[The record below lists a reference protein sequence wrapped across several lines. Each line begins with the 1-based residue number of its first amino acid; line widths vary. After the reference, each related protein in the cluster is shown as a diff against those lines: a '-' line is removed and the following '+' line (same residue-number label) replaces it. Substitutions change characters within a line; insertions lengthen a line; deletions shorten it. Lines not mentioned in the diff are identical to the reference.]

1 MNIDVI
7 GMCGDGANDCGA
19 LKRANA
25 GISLSETEASVA
37 SPFTS
42 KTPNI
47 SCVVDVIKEG
57 RCALVTSFNIFK
69 YMALYSMIQYTSV
82 LIMYWIGVN
91 LSDLQYLYIDLF
103 TIMPFAITMSRTKPS
118 GVLVATRPLGRLVH
132 SYVLFSIMTQILIQT
147 SFQIAAYFFVK
158 TVPFYLPMETFA
170 NETRA
175 VDGPLLSYEN
185 TILFL
190 LTCYQYI
197 FVALVFSVGRPFRKP
212 FYTNVLFLLSTI
224 VLVAVTTFLAVTTH
238 KSVRHAFTLLDT
250 PNQGYYFYVF
260 FGLVAGNLLMSAFVE
275 FVLME
280 TDFMKD
286 WLNYHD
292 TKTLTKYQ
300 VIQKDVYEDS
310 AWKSKVSF

>member
-1 MNIDVI
+1 
-7 GMCGDGANDCGA
+7 MCGDGANDCGA

-82 LIMYWIGVN
+82 LIMYWVGVN
-91 LSDLQYLYIDLF
+91 MSDLQYLYIDLF

-118 GVLVATRPLGRLVH
+118 GVLVAMRPLGRLVH
-132 SYVLFSIMTQILIQT
+132 PYVLFSIVTQILIQT
-147 SFQIAAYFFVK
+147 GFQVAAYFFVRSM
-158 TVPFYLPMETFA
+158 PYYQPMEVFVNKT
-170 NETRA
+170 NDI
-175 VDGPLLSYEN
+175 DGPLVAYEN

-190 LTCYQYI
+190 FTGYQYI
-197 FVALVFSVGRPFRKP
+197 FVALVFSVGKPFRKP
-212 FYTNVLFLLSTI
+212 FYTNLLFLFSTI
-224 VLVAVTTFLAVTTH
+224 VLFGVTTFLAVSPY
-238 KSVRHAFTLLDT
+238 KWVRDTFDLLDT
-250 PNQGYYFYVF
+250 PNKGYYYYVV
-260 FGLVAGNLLMSAFVE
+260 FGMVAGNLLISAFVE

-280 TDFMKD
+280 TDFMKE

-300 VIQKDVYEDS
+300 VIQKDVCEDS
-310 AWKSKVSF
+310 TWKSKISL